1 MRNYREVQLQP
12 SVIKHPQFDTTTGER
27 AYARTFAAARVTG
40 RCAPSPRCAA
50 VRRSATHQS
59 TSSRSARNLLR
70 WWLSGDPRRSSPDN
84 AFATPNARARARA
97 AFAAEARGADEGEAK
112 QTSTSRSWDGE
123 LTNTSSQ
130 SISIRPI
137 AAAADRG
144 GGTEEEVEVA
154 A

>member
-70 WWLSGDPRRSSPDN
+70 WWLSGDPRRSSPHN
-84 AFATPNARARARA
+84 AFATPNARARA

-137 AAAADRG
+137 AAADRAAIG
-144 GGTEEEVEVA
+144 EERD
-154 A
+154 